1 MELDVAASS
10 NVVPSQVGLE
20 VGTVVVYSDPITAV
34 TKVAED
40 IGLQW
45 PNGIQVSQIEFY
57 LFYVSPYKII
67 SMELYQK
74 INGFNGW
81 ISNI

>member
-20 VGTVVVYSDPITAV
+20 IGTVVVYVDPIAAV
-34 TKVAED
+34 TEWIAED

-45 PNGIQVSQIEFY
+45 PNCESKF
-57 LFYVSPYKII
+57 LK
-67 SMELYQK
+67 
-74 INGFNGW
+74 
-81 ISNI
+81 